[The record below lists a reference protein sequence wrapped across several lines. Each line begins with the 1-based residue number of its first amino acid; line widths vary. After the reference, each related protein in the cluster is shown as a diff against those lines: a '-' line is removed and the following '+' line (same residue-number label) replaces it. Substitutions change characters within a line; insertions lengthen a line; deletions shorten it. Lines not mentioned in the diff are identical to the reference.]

1 MSYQDMQGSA
11 LAIAQPS
18 GQGGRLILVVGPSG
32 AGKDRLISAAK
43 AQLSNRHDVYFI
55 RREITRPAN
64 AGSEDHIAVSE
75 SDFEAHRRDGRYFLS
90 WRAHGLGYGIPSEV
104 AARLMAGVDVVA
116 NVSRGVIAD
125 ARLLYPRTEVV
136 LITASRDVLA
146 ARLCVRGREAAPDIE
161 RRLDQADKP
170 LPHPADRE
178 VVNDGSFEAALHAF
192 LGVFPAQPS
201 GLRAATL

>member
-1 MSYQDMQGSA
+1 MSYQNMQSSV
-11 LAIAQPS
+11 LAFAQPS
-18 GQGGRLILVVGPSG
+18 SQGGRLILVVGPSG

-43 AQLSNRHDVYFI
+43 AQLSNRHDVYFS

-75 SDFEAHRRDGRYFLS
+75 SEFAERRGDGRYFLS

-104 AARLMAGVDVVA
+104 AARLMAGIDVVA
-116 NVSRGVIAD
+116 NVSRSVIAD
-125 ARLLYPRTEVV
+125 ARALYPRTEVV
-136 LITASRDVLA
+136 LVTASRDVLA
-146 ARLCVRGREAAPDIE
+146 ARLCVRGREAAQDIE

-170 LPHPADRE
+170 LPQPADRE

-192 LGVFPAQPS
+192 LGVFPVQPS
-201 GLRAATL
+201 AMQAATL